1 MRVNTTMR
9 LTHSALLLAVLS
21 GLALTT
27 AAQAIIINAPG
38 AESAAGTLTLSA
50 QVLSTGVT
58 GTGVN
63 SALALPA
70 SFDYGN
76 SFQSAGT
83 ALAGNAGVSFI
94 DAYAFTVASAGGT
107 ITANSIN
114 FGTLLGI
121 SNLSARLYEANVG
134 DVIPLTG
141 LPPTYGNAN
150 SYYLATITTT
160 PVPGGY
166 TTVVTA
172 ALDPLLL
179 NTGTYVLEVSGLV
192 TGEFGGSYAGNLS
205 LLPQDIL
212 PTSPIPLPAGLPLL
226 GSALAGLAALRRRPR
241 RAKGTAAL
249 LGVSLIGGLLGT
261 GRAVATTIAPESPI
275 LSAGHLSL
283 SASSAASGTTG
294 TGVNLDL
301 PIPGSYVYGR
311 SFATTGSALPDD
323 ATLSF
328 IDAYAFTVDASG
340 GSAVTTSI
348 AISGLQGISNL
359 DTRLYQAN
367 IGDFL
372 PLLSLPPSFGSSQG
386 YYAATN
392 TTTPLGGFGS
402 LTTSAVDPVFLNAG
416 TYVLEVRG
424 LVSGT
429 LGGSYSGALTL
440 VANSVLPPPPTPVP
454 LPATG
459 FGAMMMVSGLMAWAR
474 RLRPSAR

>member
-1 MRVNTTMR
+1 MR

-27 AAQAIIINAPG
+27 AAQATIIAAHG

-50 QVLSTGVT
+50 EVLSTGVS

-63 SALALPA
+63 SALSLPA
-70 SFDYGN
+70 SFNYGN

-83 ALAGNAGVSFI
+83 ALAGNASVSFI
-94 DAYAFTVASAGGT
+94 DAYAFTVASSGGT

-121 SNLSARLYEANVG
+121 SNLSARLYQAEVG

-179 NTGTYVLEVSGLV
+179 NSGTYVLEVSGLV

-212 PTSPIPLPAGLPLL
+212 PASPVPLPASLPLL
-226 GSALAGLAALRRRPR
+226 GSAVAALAALRRRSR
-241 RAKGTAAL
+241 QAATAASAL
-249 LGVSLIGGLLGT
+249 AGATVVGGLLACGT
-261 GRAVATTIAPESPI
+261 AGATTIALNSAIVTPGQLA
-275 LSAGHLSL
+275 LSATLD
-283 SASSAASGTTG
+283 ASGTTG
-294 TGVNLDL
+294 AGTNLDL
-301 PIPGSYVYGR
+301 PLPGSYVYGH
-311 SFATTGSALPDD
+311 SFANAGIALPSSSS
-323 ATLSF
+323 LSF
-328 IDAYAFTVDASG
+328 IDAYAFTVVASG
-340 GSAVTTSI
+340 GSAVSTSI

-386 YYAATN
+386 YYAASN
-392 TTTPLGGFGS
+392 SSTPLGGFGS

-474 RLRPSAR
+474 RRRPAAR

>member
-1 MRVNTTMR
+1 MRFQNS
-9 LTHSALLLAVLS
+9 LIALITA
-21 GLALTT
+21 LALCST
-27 AAQAIIINAPG
+27 AQATIIAAPG
-38 AESAAGTLTLSA
+38 AASAAGTLPLSA
-50 QVLSTGVT
+50 QTLASGTT
-58 GTGVN
+58 GTGAN
-63 SALALPA
+63 STLTLPA
-70 SFDYGN
+70 SFNSGS
-76 SFQSAGT
+76 SFQTTGT
-83 ALAGNAGVSFI
+83 ALSGDATLSFI
-94 DAYAFTVASAGGT
+94 DAYAFTLASAGGT

-114 FGTLLGI
+114 FSTLLGI
-121 SNLSARLYEANVG
+121 SNLTARLYQAEVG
-134 DVIPLTG
+134 DVIPLNG
-141 LPPTYGNAN
+141 QPASFGNAN
-150 SYYLATITTT
+150 SYYTATITST

-166 TTVVTA
+166 TTVLTA
-172 ALDPLLL
+172 ALDPVVL
-179 NTGTYVLEVSGLV
+179 NAGTYVLEVRGLV
-192 TGEFGGSYAGNLS
+192 SGQFGGSYAGNLS

-212 PTSPIPLPAGLPLL
+212 PTSPVPLPAGLPLL

-249 LGVSLIGGLLGT
+249 LGVSLIGGLLVA
-261 GRAVATTIAPESPI
+261 GRAAATTIAPDSPI

-283 SASSAASGTTG
+283 SASAAASGTTG
-294 TGVNLDL
+294 TGINLDL
-301 PIPGSYVYGR
+301 PTPGSYVYGR
-311 SFATTGSALPDD
+311 SFATTGSALPAD
-323 ATLSF
+323 ATISF

-386 YYAATN
+386 YYAASN
-392 TTTPLGGFGS
+392 SSTPLGGFGS

-459 FGAMMMVSGLMAWAR
+459 FGAMMMVSGLLAWTR